1 VGLRIMGYSNIY
13 IQILQEKIAVL
24 TLYVNDAILIT
35 NDLIGVLLATK
46 DLKLKI
52 EYNMIDMNVLAYIW
66 GSKNHK

>member
-1 VGLRIMGYSNIY
+1 MGYSNIY

>member
-1 VGLRIMGYSNIY
+1 MTFKKTLASEDI
-13 IQILQEKIAVL
+13 IAVL
-24 TLYVNDAILIT
+24 TLYVNGAILIT
-35 NDLIGVLLATK
+35 NDLIVVLLATK